1 MFKNVLINLG
11 VSLVVGCVTVLTQQ
25 LVTNAVQN
33 VLAKNQN
40 NVTVPNE
47 DMEPEM
53 IDAEAADINEE

>member
-1 MFKNVLINLG
+1 MLKNVLINLG
-11 VSLVVGCVTVLTQQ
+11 DSLVVGCVTVLTQQ

-47 DMEPEM
+47 DVEPEM
-53 IDAEAADINEE
+53 IDAESADINEE

>member
-1 MFKNVLINLG
+1 MLKNVLINLG
-11 VSLVVGCVTVLTQQ
+11 ISLVVGCVTVLTQQ

-53 IDAEAADINEE
+53 IDAESADINEE

>member
-1 MFKNVLINLG
+1 MLKNVLINLG
-11 VSLVVGCVTVLTQQ
+11 VSLVVGSVTVLAQQ

-33 VLAKNQN
+33 ILAKNQN

-53 IDAEAADINEE
+53 IDADSADINEE

>member
-1 MFKNVLINLG
+1 MLKNVLINLG

-53 IDAEAADINEE
+53 IDAESADINEE

>member
-47 DMEPEM
+47 DMDPEM

>member
-1 MFKNVLINLG
+1 MLKNVLINLG
-11 VSLVVGCVTVLTQQ
+11 ISLVVGCVTVLTQQ
-25 LVTNAVQN
+25 LVTNAVEN

-53 IDAEAADINEE
+53 IDAESADINEE

>member
-1 MFKNVLINLG
+1 MLKNVLVNFG

-53 IDAEAADINEE
+53 IDAESADINEE

>member
-1 MFKNVLINLG
+1 MLKNVLINLG
-11 VSLVVGCVTVLTQQ
+11 VSLVVGSITVLTQQ

-47 DMEPEM
+47 DVDPEM

>member
-1 MFKNVLINLG
+1 MLKNVLVNLG

-40 NVTVPNE
+40 NVAVPNE
-47 DMEPEM
+47 NVEPEM
-53 IDAEAADINEE
+53 INADSADINEE

>member
-1 MFKNVLINLG
+1 MLKNVLINLG

-47 DMEPEM
+47 DVEPEM
-53 IDAEAADINEE
+53 IDAESADINEE

>member
-1 MFKNVLINLG
+1 MLKNVLVNLG

-53 IDAEAADINEE
+53 IDADSADINEE

>member
-1 MFKNVLINLG
+1 MLKNLLINLG
-11 VSLVVGCVTVLTQQ
+11 VSLVVGSVTVLAQQ

-33 VLAKNQN
+33 ILAKNQN

-53 IDAEAADINEE
+53 IDAESADINEE

>member
-1 MFKNVLINLG
+1 MLKNVLVNLG

-47 DMEPEM
+47 NVEPEM
-53 IDAEAADINEE
+53 IDADSADINEE

>member
-1 MFKNVLINLG
+1 MLKNVLINLG

-33 VLAKNQN
+33 ILAKNQN

-53 IDAEAADINEE
+53 IDADSADINEE

>member
-1 MFKNVLINLG
+1 MLKNVLINLG

-47 DMEPEM
+47 DVEPEM
-53 IDAEAADINEE
+53 IDADSADVNEE

>member
-1 MFKNVLINLG
+1 MLKNVLVNLG
-11 VSLVVGCVTVLTQQ
+11 VSLIVGCVTVLTQQ

-47 DMEPEM
+47 DVEPEM
-53 IDAEAADINEE
+53 IDADSADINEE

>member
-1 MFKNVLINLG
+1 MLKNVLINLG
-11 VSLVVGCVTVLTQQ
+11 VSLVVGSVTVLAQQ

-33 VLAKNQN
+33 ILAKNQN

-53 IDAEAADINEE
+53 IDAESADINEE

>member
-1 MFKNVLINLG
+1 MLKNVLINLG
-11 VSLVVGCVTVLTQQ
+11 VSLVVGSITVLTQQ

-47 DMEPEM
+47 DMDPEM

>member
-1 MFKNVLINLG
+1 MLKNVLINLG
-11 VSLVVGCVTVLTQQ
+11 VTLVVGCVTVLTQQ

-53 IDAEAADINEE
+53 IDAESADINEE

>member
-1 MFKNVLINLG
+1 MLKNVLINLG
-11 VSLVVGCVTVLTQQ
+11 VSLVVGSITVLTQQ

-53 IDAEAADINEE
+53 IDAESADINEE

>member
-1 MFKNVLINLG
+1 MLKNVLVNLG

-47 DMEPEM
+47 NVEPEM
-53 IDAEAADINEE
+53 INADSADINEE

>member
-1 MFKNVLINLG
+1 MLKNVLVNLG

-53 IDAEAADINEE
+53 IDAESADINEE

>member
-1 MFKNVLINLG
+1 MLKNVLINLG
-11 VSLVVGCVTVLTQQ
+11 VSLVVGSVTVLAQQ

-53 IDAEAADINEE
+53 IDAESADINEE

>member
-1 MFKNVLINLG
+1 MLKNVLINLG

-53 IDAEAADINEE
+53 FDAEATDINEE